1 MENLI
6 NTRAFESLKR
16 VMTHW
21 GFNDTEA
28 AIYALLALSRKQM
41 TAKDLAEII
50 GRAYSSVV
58 NELNKLIRY
67 GLVER
72 SKTNK
77 CYEYSAVIDLIQ
89 ILRRERAMV
98 RRLLTEVKECLD
110 KIDMENEEFKEHLE
124 EAIEYLGKLD
134 MEV

>member
-1 MENLI
+1 MRDLI
-6 NTRAFESLKR
+6 NTRAFESLKH

-21 GFNDTEA
+21 GFNDTES
-28 AIYALLALSRKQM
+28 AIYALLALSRKEM
-41 TAKDLAEII
+41 GAKEIAESI

-67 GLVER
+67 GLVTR
-72 SKTNK
+72 RKIDK

-110 KIDMENEEFKEHLE
+110 KIEVENEEFKEHLE

-134 MEV
+134 REV